1 MRKSA
6 VFLAVIF
13 TMFVLTSFAF
23 AAEYTSIEDLAA
35 DYENRIDDPKP
46 GAAESVASKR
56 EFAKQEFNAVKK
68 HLRFS
73 TDKVEG
79 IHWTQTKWDIS
90 SYYPYIDIY
99 VGEKENGRRV
109 WMRLKAELREDLPVL
124 TKQIIFNIDG
134 DVYRLPVQPDYVN
147 VKSEIST
154 SKAGLDRQVTRLTYT
169 ETIDM
174 PVTPDIQ
181 KILSL
186 IPKSNNTTVRLS
198 GQSRKLDF
206 KVPKATKTAFDA
218 ILRFYEARPYLS
230 LQY

>member
-1 MRKSA
+1 MKKSM
-6 VFLAVIF
+6 VFLLAIF
-13 TMFVLTSFAF
+13 TMFASTFFAFAF

-35 DYENRIDDPKP
+35 NYENKTDDSEQETPTSIT
-46 GAAESVASKR
+46 AKR

-73 TDKVEG
+73 SDKVED
-79 IHWTQTKWDIS
+79 INWTQTKWNIS

-99 VGEKENGRRV
+99 VGEDGKRI

-134 DVYRLPVQPDYVN
+134 SVYRLPVNSDCVS
-147 VKSEIST
+147 VKSDIST
-154 SKAGLDRQVTRLTYT
+154 SQARLNSTVTRLAYT

-174 PVTPDIQ
+174 HVTPDIH
-181 KILSL
+181 KILLL
-186 IPKSNNTTVRLS
+186 IPKSKDTTVRLS
-198 GQSRKLDF
+198 GQSRYIDF
-206 KVPKATKTAFDA
+206 KIPKATKNAFDA
-218 ILRFYEARPYLS
+218 MLRFYEARPYLQ